1 MLASYFEGRTQN
13 IFECL
18 SEIKKHKFKAIQKAK
33 KNLRCS
39 SLQFLNQSKLLSG
52 VRHDPEKDLLTYSR
66 RVLNLTKEYMLSRTL
81 ENVIKDFAMGHFLK
95 YIANKQVWDLLIL
108 QKK

>member
-1 MLASYFEGRTQN
+1 MKLKNTNLKLF
-13 IFECL
+13 
-18 SEIKKHKFKAIQKAK
+18 KKLK